1 MKVNSNIT
9 GLYRNKVFK
18 KSLEFASDNGAL
30 FSATTMLACS
40 LGVRPLSIWFTPH
53 AEKENKKVACAK
65 SIASSLT
72 GFLVMLGVS
81 KPIANSIKKIDQ
93 APEKYLKA
101 STINNLRDDG
111 ETLKKSK
118 AYILATQMFKLG
130 SSVVTA
136 IPKALFTTATLPF
149 VMKEIFPQKQIK
161 DNHNISFK
169 GKNDKLTKSIAKVIE
184 RDGVQKFSKKNKN
197 SNFPMHITAL
207 TDVLTTAT
215 FIHETNRSKKIEE
228 ERKKALVC
236 NAGIST
242 GLSVVS
248 SYIVDRL
255 LDKPT
260 EKFIQ
265 NFRKANQGMP
275 NVEKQVEGIRIAKP
289 ILIMAGIY
297 YTLIPIFATFLAE
310 KAEHN
315 PKFDISK
322 KI

>member
-53 AEKENKKVACAK
+53 AEKENKKIACAK

-72 GFLVMLGVS
+72 GFLVMFGVS

-184 RDGVQKFSKKNKN
+184 CDGVQKFSKKNKN

-248 SYIVDRL
+248 SYIVDKL

>member
-72 GFLVMLGVS
+72 GFLVMFGVS

-118 AYILATQMFKLG
+118 AYICLLFCCCLYVLDCLYPSDHRESFDM
-130 SSVVTA
+130 VVY
-136 IPKALFTTATLPF
+136 
-149 VMKEIFPQKQIK
+149 
-161 DNHNISFK
+161 
-169 GKNDKLTKSIAKVIE
+169 
-184 RDGVQKFSKKNKN
+184 
-197 SNFPMHITAL
+197 
-207 TDVLTTAT
+207 
-215 FIHETNRSKKIEE
+215 
-228 ERKKALVC
+228 
-236 NAGIST
+236 T
-242 GLSVVS
+242 GNGLDIVYCPVS
-248 SYIVDRL
+248 SLYV
-255 LDKPT
+255 P
-260 EKFIQ
+260 FQ
-265 NFRKANQGMP
+265 NS
-275 NVEKQVEGIRIAKP
+275 
-289 ILIMAGIY
+289 IL
-297 YTLIPIFATFLAE
+297 
-310 KAEHN
+310 
-315 PKFDISK
+315 
-322 KI
+322 